1 MSFADEFDERGRE
14 ARVDEAALSRVL
26 QAEDLYEERLRR
38 CEAWAQHSARQL
50 NLLQTHYDALTARY
64 QASVETLQAALET
77 LHQRVAALGGGQHA
91 HQLSRTDWP
100 FAIDKGR
107 TQRCLKG
114 TACGASPTRAWGV
127 WQGDD
132 VLIGDMLCQC
142 CDTADPGRRAWGP
155 GCHNALG
162 GPLLLR
168 HLSNPFPGSAQ
179 AYTGTTRVQ
188 RRCVPAPPPAPSDT
202 AGAACG
208 QLWLGVRGC
217 WGDARVAF
225 RVRPTREAGTPG
237 VGASCRRPH
246 ACMTAAR
253 RRSGVSSAQSSSP
266 SNTRRRMV
274 GSG

>member
-64 QASVETLQAALET
+64 QASVETLQAALEA
-77 LHQRVAALGGGQHA
+77 LHQRGQPSRRQHA

-114 TACGASPTRAWGV
+114 TACGASPTHAWGV

-155 GCHNALG
+155 RCHETLLG
-162 GPLLLR
+162 GRATATPPIQPLPRL
-168 HLSNPFPGSAQ
+168 PQ

-217 WGDARVAF
+217 WRDARVAF
-225 RVRPTREAGTPG
+225 RVRPTREAGAPG

-253 RRSGVSSAQSSSP
+253 RRSSVSSAQSSSP